1 MHIRPCALDSNLTFL
16 SAKSLSVNFSE
27 ARSLPERTTSVSLE
41 VEGPIS
47 NWRTDF
53 LFDYDIFPRSI
64 MRHATEWRDE
74 GRKMLVG
81 DIIIQRAVMP
91 PIGIGL
97 CLVFAVRI
105 CALIEESG
113 KRGFAYE
120 TLAGHA
126 ESGVSE
132 FYFEERF
139 GKIFFTIHTFSQPS
153 HWTAR
158 IAKHFFT
165 LPYQA
170 WCTRRALAHVRKRFI
185 EENEKNRG

>member
-1 MHIRPCALDSNLTFL
+1 MHIRPCALASSLSFA
-16 SAKSLSVNFSE
+16 SAKLLLANFSE
-27 ARSLPERTTSVSLE
+27 ARALPERTTSVSLE
-41 VEGPIS
+41 VQGPIK

-64 MRHATEWRDE
+64 MRHAAEWKKE

-97 CLVFAVRI
+97 CMEFAVRV
-105 CALIEESG
+105 CALIDEEG

-126 ESGVSE
+126 ESGISE

-139 GKIFFTIHTFSQPS
+139 GRIYFTIHTFSQPS
-153 HWTAR
+153 HWSAR
-158 IAKHFFT
+158 IAKHLFT
-165 LPYQA
+165 LPY
-170 WCTRRALAHVRKRFI
+170 
-185 EENEKNRG
+185 